1 MLRISHLSIKDQIPM
16 SRIVSKYEN
25 RLNLFV
31 RGSVVVGEG
40 GLHNCPVRGGL
51 HRSKQFKDQVNGI
64 VAHRAINTFQT
75 FHCPRKIFIS

>member
-40 GLHNCPVRGGL
+40 DYITVQSGAGYIGQNNL
-51 HRSKQFKDQVNGI
+51 
-64 VAHRAINTFQT
+64 
-75 FHCPRKIFIS
+75 KIK

>member
-1 MLRISHLSIKDQIPM
+1 MLRISRLSIKDQIPM

-40 GLHNCPVRGGL
+40 GLHNCPVGGGL
-51 HRSKQFKDQVNGI
+51 HRSKQFKDHMNGI
-64 VAHRAINTFQT
+64 VAPRAIITLRHS
-75 FHCPRKIFIS
+75 HCLLERLK